1 MGVNLAEVVDPV
13 DQATPT
19 SVPAFPWPAEEG
31 KLICRSQFT
40 GANREN
46 LERIAFA
53 YGSAPE
59 SYDVVISKGS
69 LLATPCGQGVLAVL
83 PDRRYWHMPGG
94 LLAADEL
101 KPHLVQWLKRIS
113 DENRI
118 TAAVYSIADDDVPI
132 FLDAGFEVS
141 KFGEEPVLDLGS
153 ITWKGKEFEWVRR
166 QTNFC
171 RRAGLQVVEL
181 ADDDDD
187 RYALAPELV
196 SILRE
201 DLSAKTYSQPLRL
214 MEGEFDPL
222 AMFRRR
228 LFLARSAETGRIE
241 AFLACSP
248 MQNGTAWS
256 FETYRKRN
264 DAPRGTIA
272 FLFREVIDQLQSE
285 GAKLVSL
292 CLVPGKGTD
301 EQSSPT
307 ASWMVRLSMS
317 LWYKRLNFLFNSKGQ
332 NYFKSRF
339 RPRFVNRSVCVT
351 PGTSI
356 MSITSFMRTAGAFT
370 PNLRNLASN
379 IWNCCG
385 NSLPE

>member
-1 MGVNLAEVVDPV
+1 MDVNLAEVVNPV
-13 DQATPT
+13 GQTTPT
-19 SVPAFPWPAEEG
+19 FVPDFPWPADEG

-40 GANREN
+40 GTNREN
-46 LERIAFA
+46 LERIAYA

-69 LLATPCGQGVLAVL
+69 LLTTPCGQGVLAVL

-94 LLAADEL
+94 LLAADDL
-101 KPHLVQWLKRIS
+101 KPHLVRWIKRIS

-118 TAAVYSIADDDVPI
+118 TAAVYSIGDDDVPL

-141 KFGEEPVLDLGS
+141 KFGEEPVLDLGD

-171 RRAGLQVVEL
+171 RRAGLEVVEVTNDSERL
-181 ADDDDD
+181 DISD
-187 RYALAPELV
+187 ELND
-196 SILRE
+196 ILHE
-201 DLSAKTYSQPLRL
+201 DLGAKTYSRPLRL

-222 AMFRRR
+222 ALFRRR
-228 LFLARSAETGRIE
+228 LFLARSRETGRTE

-248 MQNGTAWS
+248 MQNGRAWS
-256 FETYRKRN
+256 FETSRKRN
-264 DAPRGTIA
+264 DSPRGTIA
-272 FLFREVIDQLQSE
+272 YLFREVIDQLQIE
-285 GAKLVSL
+285 GAKFVSL

-301 EQSSPT
+301 VQSSPT
-307 ASWMVRLSMS
+307 ASWMVRMSMS

-339 RPRFVNRSVCVT
+339 RPRFINRSVCVT

-356 MSITSFMRTAGAFT
+356 MSITSFMKTAGAFT
-370 PNLRNLASN
+370 PNLRNLARN
-379 IWNCCG
+379 IWHCYG